1 MPGEHMNLL
10 KRIFVFAVAT
20 AVLVYLVG
28 WTAEAFGIHSPL
40 FAFLANW
47 LVMAWVAVIGQVWEF
62 RMPERYYRLR
72 TFEHEGRSYEYLGV
86 HWFKKLV
93 RHGPFT
99 IFAPTLRLQ
108 RKITELS
115 GTELTRL
122 EGEMCK
128 TEAGHLAIGL
138 IVILMAAYTAIRGWW
153 DAAGWLL
160 LFNIPLNIYPL
171 LLQRYNRAKLQPL
184 LEKVEGETI

>member
-1 MPGEHMNLL
+1 
-10 KRIFVFAVAT
+10 
-20 AVLVYLVG
+20 
-28 WTAEAFGIHSPL
+28 
-40 FAFLANW
+40 
-47 LVMAWVAVIGQVWEF
+47 
-62 RMPERYYRLR
+62 MPERYYRLR